1 MNNNNTSYLYVRAY
15 RLANS
20 NNDSWY
26 SGGNCWRNEEDAIE
40 SVAFTIFGYIYS

>member
-15 RLANS
+15 RLADN

-26 SGGNCWRNEEDAIE
+26 SGGECWMYEEDSIE
-40 SVAFTIFGYIYS
+40 SVAFTIFGYIYP